1 MAGAGLTRPIAG
13 GCNGLSAYSESGE
26 ARIRTKGEN
35 RMTGTKRSRP
45 RTDLVAA
52 L

>member
-13 GCNGLSAYSESGE
+13 GCDGLSAYAESGE
-26 ARIRTKGEN
+26 ARIRTRGEN